1 MTVVSNMMAASKAS
15 PTEQK
20 LKNNIVNCFEHIAML
35 SLEHM
40 KNGENSVSFAT
51 VSDKIQIPQ
60 FYF

>member
-20 LKNNIVNCFEHIAML
+20 LKNNIVTCFEHIAML

-40 KNGENSVSFAT
+40 KIGEDLVSFPT
-51 VSDKIQIPQ
+51 VSDKIKIPQ